1 MKKLYAGIAA
11 TALAAT
17 GIACT
22 AGAVHADVAPW
33 SSLDYAPS
41 ANGDMISTAVG
52 ADGTVYTASLN
63 DARDRINVSTTTP
76 TGASTHHTVAP
87 TPADGMS
94 IDDIGSVAVTSTG
107 KLVIS
112 AAQIGDV
119 YDAGVWTARVGDD
132 AATETISGLDGT
144 GPVAVSSDGN
154 HAALATYSTMYSFA
168 PSDTTATSVAFD
180 ESEDA
185 YANVTAL
192 AVADSGKAYA
202 VGEDATNAPMGWE
215 ATAGDPTASPLR
227 LAAAPVSVAFAGSTV
242 VIGEKQ
248 ETDDDVTYSLEVVAA
263 TSEPHAVPLP
273 DQPDLLAVSPNGGTL
288 FASDG
293 YDVER
298 VDLTQLDTDTGAGQV
313 PAQQFDDEIFG
324 LTATS
329 ATFYAVTSAYD
340 GDTDSYETASL
351 LRLTK
356 PGAVRNA
363 TQSVYADGSIDL
375 EWKAPADTGGVD
387 PAYVVTLT
395 DKAGKVLTD
404 RVTDTYDYLDSRKG
418 LRPGSTYTITVR
430 AENVAFSGQ
439 DVPVAPV
446 LPGASTV
453 TVSGSAV
460 VGGTLTANVANKW
473 PAGTKVSYQWGY
485 SGGQYGGAVDG
496 ATSRT
501 FAPTA
506 DLAGLQVTVR
516 VTGTLAGYSPTTVT
530 SAPVVIKPAP
540 THTAP
545 KPAPKPE
552 KVAKIKPATIKAGA
566 KKVKVNLPGITVTK
580 APGKV
585 KVYDGKKLIG
595 TATIKNGKLVLKLK
609 KKLPKGKHKIKVKYA
624 GSAQVAKFT
633 KTVKV
638 TVK

>member
-52 ADGTVYTASLN
+52 SDGTIYTASPN
-63 DARDRINVSTTTP
+63 GARDGINVSTTTP
-76 TGASTHHTVAP
+76 AGASTHRVVTLTP
-87 TPADGMS
+87 TDGMS
-94 IDDIGSVAVTSTG
+94 IDDIGSVVVTSAG

-112 AAQIGDV
+112 AAQSSDD

-144 GPVAVSSDGN
+144 GPVAVSSDGQ
-154 HAALATYSTMYSFA
+154 HAALATYATLYSFA

-180 ESEDA
+180 EDEDA
-185 YANVTAL
+185 YVDVTAL
-192 AVADSGKAYA
+192 AVSDSGDAYA
-202 VGEDATNAPMGWE
+202 VGEDSANTPMGWN
-215 ATAGDPTASPLR
+215 ATAGDPTASPLQ
-227 LAAAPVSVAFAGSTV
+227 LAATPVSVAVAGSTV
-242 VIGEKQ
+242 VIGERQ
-248 ETDDDVTYSLEVVAA
+248 ETGDEVAYSLEVVAA
-263 TSEPHAVPLP
+263 TSEPRVVPLP
-273 DQPDLLAVSPNGGTL
+273 DEPDVLAVSPNGGTL

-293 YDVER
+293 YDVDR
-298 VDLTQLDTDTGAGQV
+298 VDLTQVDSYTAADRV
-313 PAQQFDDEIFG
+313 PAQQFDAYEIFG
-324 LTATS
+324 LGATS
-329 ATFYAVTSAYD
+329 DKLYAVASAYD

-356 PGAVRNA
+356 PGAVTNA
-363 TQSVYADGSIDL
+363 TQTVYADGSINV

-387 PAYVVTLT
+387 PSYVVTLT
-395 DKAGKVLTD
+395 DKLGKVITD
-404 RVTDTYDYLDSRKG
+404 KVTDTYDYLDSRKG

-430 AENVAFSGQ
+430 AENAAFSGQ

-460 VGGTLTANVANKW
+460 VGGTLIATVSNKW

-485 SGGQYGGAVDG
+485 SGGQYGGPVDG
-496 ATSRT
+496 ATGRT

-530 SAPVVIKPAP
+530 SAPVVIKAAA
-540 THTAP
+540 HTAP

-566 KKVKVNLPGITVTK
+566 KKVKVNLPGVTVAK

-609 KKLPKGKHKIKVKYA
+609 KKLHKGKHKIKVKYA